1 MKPKHQEFINEYI
14 RLKCSNATEAYQC
27 VYPDCSYEAARRNAS
42 RLLTNADILAEIQ
55 RRVDAHTMSANE
67 VLLRQAEIA
76 RSDIGEFLEQ
86 AEDGEVSV
94 RLTDPKTNERKRT
107 HLIKRITQ
115 RKVVRTIKDMTE
127 TETTLTLELHD
138 AQAAQVQLGKH
149 HKLWTER
156 TELTGPNGGPIKT
169 EQVNAPD
176 LSKLTIDE
184 LRSLREMMSKAHDPA
199 DARSG

>member
-1 MKPKHQEFINEYI
+1 MALKGKQALFVEEY
-14 RLKCSNATEAYQC
+14 LKTFNATEAAKTAGYSPKTAYSIGWENLRKPEIAQAI
-27 VYPDCSYEAARRNAS
+27 SRRLS
-42 RLLTNADILAEIQ
+42 E
-55 RRVDAHTMSANE
+55 SAMTSDE
-67 VLLRQAEIA
+67 VLMRQAEIA

-94 RLTDPKTNERKRT
+94 RLTDAKTKAPKRT

-115 RKVVRTIKDMTE
+115 RKVVRTVKDMTE

-149 HKLWTER
+149 HKLWAER